1 MIGGMVN
8 RRRLGARRARAQ
20 SESAGGDIGVA
31 RAEGGLT
38 RAQVGKRGGVSRDT
52 VRRVEEGDPAVQ
64 IDTLC
69 AVAEAVGL
77 DIVVRTFR
85 GRPVSLRDSGQL
97 EVAQYLC
104 AVAHPSLHPA
114 LEVPAGEHGEACDI
128 GFFGPREI
136 IDTEIDRLILDFQ
149 AQYRRNTQKRAWL
162 AARHQR
168 PVRLVMAIED
178 TPRNRAAIE
187 PHLDLIR
194 RVLPAGSREILKSI
208 RSGEPVGRDGLL
220 WVRRR
225 QPPRPR
231 LPPTDRHG
239 LSRALVP

>member
-1 MIGGMVN
+1 MMVAMTN
-8 RRRLGARRARAQ
+8 RRRLGTRRARSQ
-20 SESAGGDIGVA
+20 SESAGDDIGVA

-38 RAQVGKRGGVSRDT
+38 RTQVSQRAGVSRDT
-52 VRRVEEGDPAVQ
+52 VRRVEEGDPGVQ
-64 IDTLC
+64 IHTLC
-69 AVAEAVGL
+69 AVGEAVGV
-77 DIVVRTFR
+77 DVVVRTFR

-104 AVAHPSLHPA
+104 SIAHPSFRPA

-128 GFFGPREI
+128 GLFGAGEI

-178 TPRNRAAIE
+178 TPRNRAAVG

-194 RVLPAGSREILKSI
+194 TVLPAGSREILKSL
-208 RSGEPVGRDGLL
+208 RSGGRLGRDGLL

-225 QPPRPR
+225 QPPRR
-231 LPPTDRHG
+231 
-239 LSRALVP
+239 